1 MSIVR
6 SLNELNR
13 FMIITSHMEV
23 KVTLLGST
31 SRSFGVIQGPE
42 NHINVTLGNNN
53 DWIFISSSEDKS
65 RIGQESFTL

>member
-1 MSIVR
+1 
-6 SLNELNR
+6 
-13 FMIITSHMEV
+13 MIITSHMEV

-53 DWIFISSSEDKS
+53 DWIFISS
-65 RIGQESFTL
+65 